1 MLHSDRVISA
11 GSGLRIFDPMVPLE
25 PALATLIPAN
35 HHRASEQRIEPWTL
49 HHRRLRP
56 MYQVRRSATANGA
69 PATSP
74 RKPTLS
80 PEDRERKGAFETASV
95 LHAELAARIQGEVRF
110 DAASRMLY
118 ATDASNYQIEP
129 VGVVIPRSV
138 DDVIAAIEM
147 ATSHSVPIL
156 PRGGGSS
163 LAGQAV
169 GAALVIDTS
178 KYLNRVVAFH
188 PESRSVTVEPGINL
202 DMLNRQVK
210 ASGLMFGPDPSSSNR
225 ATVGGVVG
233 NNSAG
238 AHSILYGMTAD
249 HILSTRVQLAD
260 GGTVDLGSATG
271 NATGLNAMDDLVKR
285 SQADDPTGRLLKKLL
300 AFREAYRELIAS
312 DFPPHWRRATGYSL
326 NEFLKPDDE
335 FNPAR
340 LLASSE
346 GSLGTV
352 LNATINLVDTPI
364 RTGLTLLQFDDLIE
378 AMEATA
384 LILETDPSAIE
395 LMDRMLISLTRQ
407 QPGYANM
414 ISFIDGDPA
423 GVLAVEYYGQD
434 DRELQK
440 KCDRLADHLRRHN
453 VRLSTDPLVVLD
465 PKQQADVWS
474 VRKAGLGL
482 LMSVRGDAKP
492 IPVIEDVSVPVQH
505 LPAFVA
511 AVQEM
516 VARHN
521 TTAAYY
527 AHASAGCL
535 HIRPLINLKTLAGV
549 EAMVELAHAAA
560 ELAHRFGGVMSG
572 EHGDGLQRS
581 ELNELI
587 FGKEL
592 YAAMRE
598 FKQLFDPRGLM
609 NPGKVVDGPSMTANL
624 RFGPKYKPVQIRTHL
639 DFSAEGGFVGAI
651 EMCNGAAVCRKLQ
664 AGTMCPSYMATKD
677 ENDTTRGRANALR
690 NALAG
695 NTLSQKDFTSKAT
708 YDTLD
713 LCLSCKACKTECP
726 SSVDM
731 AKIKTEFLAHYHERH
746 GTPLR
751 SRLMGHI
758 HTVSRIAAPIA
769 PLANLALRT
778 PIAKPGMA
786 IMGVHKERKLSPFV
800 RRTFVHRWRT
810 YRKHNPVAPL
820 TRGKILYFHDTFATY
835 NYPRIGLAAVKL
847 LEAAGYEVVI
857 EERRAC
863 CGRPM
868 LSKGLVDAA
877 RKSARRNVS
886 LLAPY
891 AKRGIPIIGTEPS
904 CILTLRDEYKD
915 LLPNDPDVGVVARQS
930 YMIDE
935 FLAKLDNDGELGIGW
950 KASTGPEVFFHGHC
964 HQKALIGVGPS
975 MAVLKAS
982 GCRPT
987 ESGAGCCGMAGSFGY
1002 ETEHYEVSKKIGEE
1016 RLFPAIEATAMD
1028 VQISVAG
1035 VSCRQQI
1042 EHFSGRTTRHI
1053 AEMLASRIDPNH
1065 RWSPPRSSSADGV
1078 AATREGQKDPALQT
1092 MEPTAEETVHAGSQT
1107 DGPA

>member
-1 MLHSDRVISA
+1 MH
-11 GSGLRIFDPMVPLE
+11 
-25 PALATLIPAN
+25 LI
-35 HHRASEQRIEPWTL
+35 
-49 HHRRLRP
+49 
-56 MYQVRRSATANGA
+56 RRSATASGA
-69 PATSP
+69 PAASP
-74 RKPTLS
+74 PPPTLPGPFS
-80 PEDRERKGAFETASV
+80 TEQRARKAALETASV
-95 LHAELAARIQGEVRF
+95 LEAELTARIQGEVRF
-110 DAASRMLY
+110 DDVSRMLY
-118 ATDASNYQIEP
+118 ATDASNYEIEP
-129 VGVVIPRSV
+129 IGVVIPRTG
-138 DDVIAAIEM
+138 DDVTAAIEI
-147 ATSHSVPIL
+147 AVSHGVPIL

-163 LAGQAV
+163 LAGQTV
-169 GAALVIDTS
+169 GAALVIDMS
-178 KYLNRVVAFH
+178 KYLNRVLSFH
-188 PESRSVTVEPGINL
+188 PETRSVTVEPGINL

-210 ASGLMFGPDPSSSNR
+210 AHGLMFGPDPSSSNR
-225 ATVGGVVG
+225 ATIGGVIG

-238 AHSILYGMTAD
+238 AHSILYGMTSE
-249 HILSTRVQLAD
+249 HLSNVRVQLAD
-260 GGTVDLGSATG
+260 GGRVDLGPGTVADFTKRAG
-271 NATGLNAMDDLVKR
+271 TDD
-285 SQADDPTGRLLKKLL
+285 AYGRLLKKLL
-300 AFREAYRELIAS
+300 AFREERHNVIAAG
-312 DFPPHWRRATGYSL
+312 FPPHWRRATGYSL
-326 NEFLKPDDE
+326 DQFLKPDDA

-340 LLASSE
+340 LIASSE
-346 GSLGTV
+346 GTLATV
-352 LNATINLVDTPI
+352 LSATMSLVDIPPK
-364 RTGLTLLQFDDLIE
+364 TGLVLLQFDDLIE
-378 AMEATA
+378 AMEATSA
-384 LILETDPSAIE
+384 ILETEPSAIE
-395 LMDRMLISLTRQ
+395 LMDRMLINLTRQ
-407 QPGYANM
+407 QPLYSTQIA
-414 ISFIDGDPA
+414 FIDGDPA
-423 GVLAVEYYGQD
+423 GILAVEYYGRD
-434 DRELQK
+434 DIGLQR
-440 KCDRLADHLRRHN
+440 KCDHLTQHLRQRN
-453 VRLSTDPLVVLD
+453 VRLSSDPQVLLD
-465 PKQQADVWS
+465 PKRQANVWS

-492 IPVIEDVSVPVQH
+492 IPVIEDVSVPVAH

-516 VARHN
+516 VAKHN

-535 HIRPLINLKTLAGV
+535 HIRPLINLKEIAGI
-549 EAMVELAHAAA
+549 EAMEEMAHAAA

-581 ELNELI
+581 ELNEVI

-598 FKQLFDPRGLM
+598 FKGLFDPHGLM
-609 NPGKVVDGPSMTANL
+609 NPGKVVNAPSMTENL
-624 RFGPKYKPVQIRTHL
+624 RYGPKYRPVQIKTKL
-639 DFSAEGGFVGAI
+639 DFSAEGGFIGAV

-695 NTLSQKDFTSKAT
+695 DILKPSDFANKKT

-731 AKIKTEFLAHYHERH
+731 AKIKTEFLAHYYEKH

-751 SRLMGHI
+751 ARMMGHI
-758 HTVSRIAAPIA
+758 HTISKIAAPIA

-778 PIAKPGMA
+778 PLGKPGMA
-786 IMGVHKERKLSPFV
+786 LMGVHRERKLSPFV
-800 RRTFVHRWRT
+800 RNTFVHRWHR
-810 YRKHNPVAPL
+810 YRRHTPVPAV
-820 TRGKILYFHDTFATY
+820 TRGKVVYFHDTFATY

-847 LEAAGYEVVI
+847 LEAAGYEVIV

-868 LSKGLVDAA
+868 LSKGLIDAA

-891 AKRGIPIIGTEPS
+891 AKQGIPVIGTEPS

-915 LLPNDPDVGVVARQS
+915 LLPGDPDVDVLGKNS

-935 FLAKLDNDGELGIGW
+935 FLAKLEAAGDLGIIW
-950 KASTGPEVFFHGHC
+950 KESTGPEVFFHGHC

-975 MAVLKAS
+975 MAIMDAA

-1002 ETEHYEVSKKIGEE
+1002 EAEHYDVSQKIGEE
-1016 RLFPAIEATAMD
+1016 RLFPAIEETSMD
-1028 VQISVAG
+1028 IQISVAG

-1042 EHFSGRTTRHI
+1042 EHFTERSTRHI
-1053 AEMLASRIDPNH
+1053 AEVLASRIHPNH
-1065 RWSPPRSSSADGV
+1065 KWTAKRTAVEEPDRV
-1078 AATREGQKDPALQT
+1078 LATD
-1092 MEPTAEETVHAGSQT
+1092 
-1107 DGPA
+1107 

>member
-1 MLHSDRVISA
+1 MFPI
-11 GSGLRIFDPMVPLE
+11 
-25 PALATLIPAN
+25 
-35 HHRASEQRIEPWTL
+35 
-49 HHRRLRP
+49 
-56 MYQVRRSATANGA
+56 RRSATADGSPPMSEA
-69 PATSP
+69 PTMTLTKP
-74 RKPTLS
+74 RFSAEQL
-80 PEDRERKGAFETASV
+80 ERKAAFETASV
-95 LHAELAARIQGEVRF
+95 LEAELADRIQGEVRF
-110 DAASRMLY
+110 DAVSRMLY

-129 VGVVIPRSV
+129 IGVVVPRTG

-147 ATSHSVPIL
+147 ATSHGVPIL

-163 LAGQAV
+163 LAGQTV
-169 GAALVIDTS
+169 GAALVIDMS
-178 KYLNRVVAFH
+178 KYLNRILAFH
-188 PESRSVTVEPGINL
+188 PEARTVTVEPGINL
-202 DMLNRQVK
+202 DMLNRHVK
-210 ASGLMFGPDPSSSNR
+210 PHGLMFGPDPSSSNR
-225 ATVGGVVG
+225 ATIGGVIG

-249 HILSTRVQLAD
+249 HILGTRARLAD
-260 GGTVDLGSATG
+260 GGTVELGGTSGSTTGTFQDLS
-271 NATGLNAMDDLVKR
+271 KR
-285 SQADDPTGRLLKKLL
+285 AQADDPTGRLLRKLL
-300 AFREAYRELIAS
+300 AFRTTKRELIEQ

-326 NEFLKPDDE
+326 NEFLKPDE
-335 FNPAR
+335 TFNPAR

-346 GSLGTV
+346 GTL
-352 LNATINLVDTPI
+352 ATMLSATLNLVLTP
-364 RTGLTLLQFDDLIE
+364 RQTALVLLQFDDLIE

-384 LILETDPSAIE
+384 SILETEPSAIE
-395 LMDRMLISLTRQ
+395 LMDRMLIDLTRQ
-407 QPGYANM
+407 QPGYASQ
-414 ISFIDGDPA
+414 IAFIQGDPA
-423 GVLAVEYYGQD
+423 GVLAVEFYGETE
-434 DRELQK
+434 RELQH
-440 KCDRLADHLRRHN
+440 KCDHLADHLRKRN
-453 VRLSTDPLVVLD
+453 VRLSTEPQVILD
-465 PKQQADVWS
+465 AKRQADVWS

-492 IPVIEDVSVPVQH
+492 IPVIEDVSVPVEH

-516 VARHN
+516 VAQHG

-535 HIRPLINLKTLAGV
+535 HIRPLISLKTLEGIG
-549 EAMVELAHAAA
+549 AMEEMAHAAA
-560 ELAHRFGGVMSG
+560 ELAQRFGGVMSG

-581 ELNELI
+581 ELNEVI

-598 FKQLFDPRGLM
+598 FKHIFDPLGLM
-609 NPGKVVDGPSMTANL
+609 NPGKVVDGPSMTENL
-624 RFGPKYKPVQIRTHL
+624 RFGPKYNPVKIRTHL
-639 DFSAEGGFVGAI
+639 DFSSEGGFMGAV

-695 NTLSQKDFTSKAT
+695 QILTPKDFANKAT

-746 GTPLR
+746 GTPVR
-751 SRLMGHI
+751 ARLMGHI
-758 HTVSRIAAPIA
+758 HTLSRVAAPVA

-778 PIAKPGMA
+778 PLGKPGMA
-786 IMGVHKERKLSPFV
+786 LVGVHRERKLSPFV
-800 RRTFVHRWRT
+800 RRTFVHRWRAH
-810 YRKHNPVAPL
+810 RKHNPVPAR
-820 TRGKILYFHDTFATY
+820 TRGRIVYFHDTFATY
-835 NYPRIGLAAVKL
+835 NYPRIGLAAVRL
-847 LEAAGYEVVI
+847 LEAAGYEVII

-868 LSKGLVDAA
+868 LSKGLIDAA
-877 RKSARRNVS
+877 RKSARRNVH

-891 AKRGIPIIGTEPS
+891 AKQGIPIIGTEPS

-915 LLPNDPDVGVVARQS
+915 LLPNDPDVEAVASQA

-935 FLAKLDNDGELGIGW
+935 YLAKLDNDRDLGIHW
-950 KASTGPEVFFHGHC
+950 KETTGPEVLFHGHC
-964 HQKALIGVGPS
+964 HQKALIGIGPS
-975 MAVLKAS
+975 MAILKAS
-982 GCRPT
+982 GCRPA

-1002 ETEHYEVSKKIGEE
+1002 ETEHYDVSRKIGEE
-1016 RLFPAIEATAMD
+1016 RLFPAVEATAMD

-1042 EHFSGRTTRHI
+1042 EHFTERSTRHI
-1053 AEMLASRIDPNH
+1053 AEVLASRIDMTRP
-1065 RWSPPRSSSADGV
+1065 WTPAVTSPDEGV
-1078 AATREGQKDPALQT
+1078 ADTEEGRRDPALQT
-1092 MEPTAEETVHAGSQT
+1092 TAPTDEDTAHAKNQF